1 MVDGNYA
8 SYPHNRRDK
17 CVCRRKGG
25 TLKLIAPAGA
35 GVQFSNSGAAPGIQ
49 TGVHLQQPNS
59 TSADSTSGKSA
70 ALAGIRVLD
79 IATFVAAPFCGTILA
94 DFGAEVL
101 KIEQPDGG
109 DSLRKFG
116 TITECGDS
124 LVWLSEARNK
134 KAITLDLRKPEGARM
149 FKALVAESD
158 VVLENFRPGT
168 LEKWGIGFEDLRQL
182 NPGLV
187 MLRISAYGQTGPKRG
202 EPGFARIAH
211 AFAGLSWLAGEAD
224 GPPVVPGSTS
234 MADYV
239 SGMWGAIGVL
249 AALRSREK
257 TGRGQFIDLG
267 LYESVF
273 RLLDEIAPAYAKY
286 GTVRERMGAD
296 TVNVVPHSH
305 YQTGSGEWVALA
317 CTNDKMFERL
327 AVVMEC
333 PELADQF
340 PTSAIRV
347 QNRERINQLV
357 ASWMSKHTL
366 AEVISRT
373 RDGGVPCAQ
382 IYSIREI
389 FEDEQ
394 YKARHNLLHVND
406 PRVGEL
412 VIPAPIPLLSETP
425 PEFRHAGRALGADND
440 EVYSHLLHM
449 SEAELSAARAS
460 GVI

>member
-1 MVDGNYA
+1 M
-8 SYPHNRRDK
+8 K
-17 CVCRRKGG
+17 
-25 TLKLIAPAGA
+25 
-35 GVQFSNSGAAPGIQ
+35 PG
-49 TGVHLQQPNS
+49 
-59 TSADSTSGKSA
+59 
-70 ALAGIRVLD
+70 ALAGLRVLD

-94 DFGAEVL
+94 DFGAEVI
-101 KIEQPDGG
+101 KIEQPKSG
-109 DSLRKFG
+109 DSLRQFG

-134 KAITLDLRKPEGARM
+134 KAITLDLRKPEGVEL
-149 FKALVAESD
+149 FKKLVEQSD

-168 LEKWGIGFEDLRQL
+168 LEKWGIGFEALSEI
-182 NPGLV
+182 NPRLV

-249 AALRSREK
+249 TALRARDTS
-257 TGRGQFIDLG
+257 GRGQFIDLG

-273 RLLDEIAPAYAKY
+273 RLLDEIAPAFAKY

-296 TVNVVPHSH
+296 TINVVPHSH

-327 AVVMEC
+327 AAVMGT
-333 PELADQF
+333 PELVQAY

-347 QNRERINQLV
+347 LNRDVVNGLV
-357 ASWMSKHTL
+357 ADWIKTYPL
-366 AEVISRT
+366 AEVIDRT

-382 IYSIREI
+382 IYSIRDI
-389 FEDEQ
+389 FDDPQ
-394 YKARHNLLHVND
+394 YKARENLLHVHD
-406 PRVGEL
+406 PRAGDL
-412 VIPAPIPLLSETP
+412 VLPAPVPRLSKNP
-425 PEFRHAGRALGADND
+425 PTFRHAGRALGADND
-440 EVYSHLLHM
+440 EVYGELLGLTPD
-449 SEAELSAARAS
+449 EVRACQES

>member
-1 MVDGNYA
+1 MTGNSA
-8 SYPHNRRDK
+8 SPEGSDMK
-17 CVCRRKGG
+17 
-25 TLKLIAPAGA
+25 PGA
-35 GVQFSNSGAAPGIQ
+35 LEG
-49 TGVHLQQPNS
+49 L
-59 TSADSTSGKSA
+59 
-70 ALAGIRVLD
+70 RVLD

-94 DFGAEVL
+94 DFGAEVI
-101 KIEQPDGG
+101 KIEQPNSG
-109 DSLRKFG
+109 DSLRQFG
-116 TITECGDS
+116 TITDCGDS

-134 KAITLDLRKPEGARM
+134 KAITLDLRKPAGVEM
-149 FKALVAESD
+149 FRKLVEKSD

-168 LEKWGIGFEDLRQL
+168 LEKWGIGFEALSKI
-182 NPGLV
+182 NPRLV
-187 MLRISAYGQTGPKRG
+187 MLRISAYGQTGPKRE

-249 AALRSREK
+249 TALRARDTS
-257 TGRGQFIDLG
+257 GRGQFIDLG

-273 RLLDEIAPAYAKY
+273 RLLDEIAPAFAKY

-327 AVVMEC
+327 AAVMGNPGLVE
-333 PELADQF
+333 AY

-347 QNRERINQLV
+347 LNRDRVNALV
-357 ASWMSKHTL
+357 AEWMQSYPL
-366 AEVISRT
+366 DEVIERT
-373 RDGGVPCAQ
+373 REGGVPCAQ

-389 FEDEQ
+389 FDDPQ
-394 YKARHNLLHVND
+394 YKARGNLLHVND
-406 PRVGEL
+406 PRVGDL
-412 VIPAPIPLLSETP
+412 VLPAPLPLLSENP
-425 PEFRHAGRALGADND
+425 PTFKHAGRALGADNVDVYGSILGLTAD
-440 EVYSHLLHM
+440 EV
-449 SEAELSAARAS
+449 RACKES

>member
-1 MVDGNYA
+1 M
-8 SYPHNRRDK
+8 
-17 CVCRRKGG
+17 
-25 TLKLIAPAGA
+25 TLQARSTMPQEPAVKPGA
-35 GVQFSNSGAAPGIQ
+35 LEG
-49 TGVHLQQPNS
+49 L
-59 TSADSTSGKSA
+59 
-70 ALAGIRVLD
+70 RVLD

-94 DFGAEVL
+94 DFGAEVI
-101 KIEQPDGG
+101 KIEQPKSG
-109 DSLRKFG
+109 DSLRQFG

-134 KAITLDLRKPEGARM
+134 KAITLDLRKPGGVEL
-149 FKALVAESD
+149 FKKLVEQSD

-168 LEKWGIGFEDLRQL
+168 LEKWGIGFEALSAI
-182 NPGLV
+182 NPRLV

-249 AALRSREK
+249 TALRARDTS
-257 TGRGQFIDLG
+257 GRGQFIDLG

-273 RLLDEIAPAYAKY
+273 RLLDEIAPAFAKY

-296 TVNVVPHSH
+296 TINVVPHSH

-327 AVVMEC
+327 ATVMGK
-333 PELADQF
+333 PELVETY

-347 QNRERINQLV
+347 LNRDRVNDLV
-357 ASWMSKHTL
+357 ADWIKTYPL
-366 AEVISRT
+366 AEVIART

-389 FEDEQ
+389 FDDPQ
-394 YKARHNLLHVND
+394 YKARENLLHVND
-406 PRVGEL
+406 PRVGDL
-412 VIPAPIPLLSETP
+412 VLPAPVPRLSENP
-425 PEFRHAGRALGADND
+425 PTFRHAGRALGADND
-440 EVYSHLLHM
+440 DVYGALLGLTADEV
-449 SEAELSAARAS
+449 RACKES

>member
-1 MVDGNYA
+1 MQD
-8 SYPHNRRDK
+8 S
-17 CVCRRKGG
+17 
-25 TLKLIAPAGA
+25 
-35 GVQFSNSGAAPGIQ
+35 
-49 TGVHLQQPNS
+49 S
-59 TSADSTSGKSA
+59 TTSSEKSVSPA
-70 ALAGIRVLD
+70 ALEGLRVLD

-94 DFGAEVL
+94 DFGAEVI
-101 KIEQPDGG
+101 KIEQPKTG

-116 TITECGDS
+116 TITDCGDS

-134 KAITLDLRKPEGARM
+134 KTITLDLRKPEGVEL
-149 FKALVAESD
+149 FKKLVVESD

-168 LEKWGIGFEDLRQL
+168 LEKWGIGYEALSKI
-182 NPGLV
+182 NPRLV

-249 AALRSREK
+249 TVLRAREK
-257 TGRGQFIDLG
+257 SGRGQFIDLG

-296 TVNVVPHSH
+296 TINVVPHSH
-305 YQTGSGEWVALA
+305 YRTGSGKWVALA

-327 AVVMEC
+327 AAVMNQ
-333 PELADQF
+333 PELVGAY

-347 QNRERINQLV
+347 ENRERVNAIVTQWM
-357 ASWMSKHTL
+357 ASHTL
-366 AEVISRT
+366 DEVIKRT
-373 RDGGVPCAQ
+373 REGGVPCAE
-382 IYSIREI
+382 IYSIQEI
-389 FEDEQ
+389 FEDPQ
-394 YKARHNLLHVND
+394 YKARENLLHVTD
-406 PRVGEL
+406 PRVGDL
-412 VIPAPIPLLSETP
+412 VLPAAVPRLSETP
-425 PEFRHAGRALGADND
+425 PKFRHAGRALGADNQDVYGSILGLTVD
-440 EVYSHLLHM
+440 EVQGHKD
-449 SEAELSAARAS
+449 S

>member
-1 MVDGNYA
+1 MSTTANQD
-8 SYPHNRRDK
+8 S
-17 CVCRRKGG
+17 
-25 TLKLIAPAGA
+25 
-35 GVQFSNSGAAPGIQ
+35 
-49 TGVHLQQPNS
+49 QQNV
-59 TSADSTSGKSA
+59 ADSNRG
-70 ALAGIRVLD
+70 ALQGLRVLD

-94 DFGAEVL
+94 DLGAEVI
-101 KIEQPDGG
+101 KIEQPEGG

-134 KAITLDLRKPEGARM
+134 KTVTLDLRKPDGVEL
-149 FKALVAESD
+149 FKRLVAKSD

-168 LEKWGIGFEDLRQL
+168 LEKWGIGFEELRKL
-182 NPGLV
+182 NPKLV

-234 MADYV
+234 MADYI
-239 SGMWGAIGVL
+239 SGMWGAIGVM
-249 AALRSREK
+249 AALRNCEI
-257 TGRGQFIDLG
+257 TGRGQFIDIG

-273 RLLDEIAPAYAKY
+273 RLLDETAPAFAKY
-286 GTVRERMGAD
+286 GMVRERMGAD

-305 YQTGSGEWVALA
+305 YQTKSGEWVALA

-327 AVVMEC
+327 AVVMGQ
-333 PELADQF
+333 PELAKKY
-340 PTSAIRV
+340 PTSLVRV
-347 QNRERINQLV
+347 ENRALVNSLV
-357 ASWMSKHTL
+357 AEWMGSHSLADVLTL
-366 AEVISRT
+366 T

-382 IYSIREI
+382 IYSIKDI

-394 YKARHNLLHVND
+394 YRARGNLLHVED
-406 PRVGEL
+406 PRAGEL
-412 VIPAPIPLLSETP
+412 VLPAPMPLLSETP
-425 PEFRHAGRALGADND
+425 PQFRHAGRALGADND
-440 EVYSHLLHM
+440 EVFGLLLGL
-449 SEAELSAARAS
+449 SEKQRSDAAAA

>member
-1 MVDGNYA
+1 MQESNTE
-8 SYPHNRRDK
+8 
-17 CVCRRKGG
+17 GG
-25 TLKLIAPAGA
+25 AGA
-35 GVQFSNSGAAPGIQ
+35 SSKKSSDANGDALSGV
-49 TGVHLQQPNS
+49 
-59 TSADSTSGKSA
+59 
-70 ALAGIRVLD
+70 RVLD

-94 DFGAEVL
+94 DFGAEVI
-101 KIEQPDGG
+101 KIEQPRSG
-109 DSLRKFG
+109 DSLRQFG

-134 KAITLDLRKPEGARM
+134 SCVTLDLRKPEGAELFR
-149 FKALVAESD
+149 KLVAQSD

-168 LEKWGIGFEDLRQL
+168 LEKWGLGFDALSAI

-187 MLRISAYGQTGPKRG
+187 MLRISAYGQTGPLRG

-211 AFAGLSWLAGEAD
+211 AFSGLSGLAGEAD

-249 AALRSREK
+249 TALRARERG
-257 TGRGQFIDLG
+257 GRGQFIDLG

-273 RLLDEIAPAYAKY
+273 RLLDEFAPAYAKY
-286 GTVRERMGAD
+286 GIVRSRMGAD
-296 TVNVVPHSH
+296 TINVVPHSH

-327 AVVMEC
+327 AVVLNR
-333 PELADQF
+333 PELVELY

-347 QNRERINQLV
+347 ENRDRVNLIV
-357 ASWMSKHTL
+357 AEWIGGHTL
-366 AEVISRT
+366 DQVIAKT
-373 RDGGVPCAQ
+373 RAGGVPCAE

-389 FEDEQ
+389 FEDPQ
-394 YKARHNLLHVND
+394 YAARGNLQRVQD

-412 VIPAPIPLLSETP
+412 VVPAAIPRMSRTP
-425 PEFRHAGRALGADND
+425 PKFRHTGRPLGADNQQ
-440 EVYSHLLHM
+440 VYRELLGLSESELQAHL
-449 SEAELSAARAS
+449 AA
-460 GVI
+460 GVV

>member
-1 MVDGNYA
+1 MTLQETSTPSPKKPVAPSALDG
-8 SYPHNRRDK
+8 
-17 CVCRRKGG
+17 
-25 TLKLIAPAGA
+25 L
-35 GVQFSNSGAAPGIQ
+35 
-49 TGVHLQQPNS
+49 
-59 TSADSTSGKSA
+59 
-70 ALAGIRVLD
+70 RVLD

-94 DFGAEVL
+94 DFGAEVI
-101 KIEQPDGG
+101 KIEQPKTG
-109 DSLRKFG
+109 DSLRQFG

-134 KAITLDLRKPEGARM
+134 KTITLDLRKPEGVEI
-149 FKALVAESD
+149 FKKLVAESD

-168 LEKWGIGFEDLRQL
+168 LEKWGIGYEALSKI
-182 NPGLV
+182 NPRLI
-187 MLRISAYGQTGPKRG
+187 MLRISAYGQTGPKRD

-249 AALRSREK
+249 TVLRARDKS
-257 TGRGQFIDLG
+257 GRGQFIDLG

-296 TVNVVPHSH
+296 TINVVPHSH
-305 YQTGSGEWVALA
+305 YKTGSGEWVALA

-327 AVVMEC
+327 AVVMGQ
-333 PELADQF
+333 PDLVAAY

-347 QNRERINQLV
+347 ANRDRVNALV
-357 ASWMSKHTL
+357 TDWMATYPL
-366 AEVISRT
+366 EEVIKRT
-373 RDGGVPCAQ
+373 RDGGVPCAE

-389 FEDEQ
+389 FEDPQ
-394 YKARHNLLHVND
+394 YKARENLLHITD
-406 PRVGEL
+406 PRVGDL
-412 VIPAPIPLLSETP
+412 VLPAAVPRLSETP
-425 PEFRHAGRALGADND
+425 PQFKHAGRGLGADNED
-440 EVYSHLLHM
+440 VYRNLLGLTT
-449 SEAELSAARAS
+449 EDISAYTAS

>member
-1 MVDGNYA
+1 LQHSPLPTPDTGEQRDG
-8 SYPHNRRDK
+8 
-17 CVCRRKGG
+17 
-25 TLKLIAPAGA
+25 
-35 GVQFSNSGAAPGIQ
+35 
-49 TGVHLQQPNS
+49 
-59 TSADSTSGKSA
+59 
-70 ALAGIRVLD
+70 ALDGLRVLD

-94 DFGAEVL
+94 DFGAEVI
-101 KIEQPDGG
+101 KIEQPRGG
-109 DSLRKFG
+109 DSLRQFG

-134 KAITLDLRKPEGARM
+134 KAITLDLRKPEGVAM
-149 FKALVAESD
+149 FKQLVAKAD

-168 LEKWGIGFEDLRQL
+168 LEKWGIGFDTLRDI
-182 NPGLV
+182 NPRLV
-187 MLRISAYGQTGPKRG
+187 MLRISAYGQTGPMRG

-249 AALRSREK
+249 TALRARDKS
-257 TGRGQFIDLG
+257 GRGQFIDLG

-305 YQTGSGEWVALA
+305 YRTATGEWVALA

-327 AVVMEC
+327 TGVMGR
-333 PELADQF
+333 PELAEQY
-340 PTSAIRV
+340 PTSAVRV
-347 QNRERINQLV
+347 ENRDYINSVV
-357 ASWMSKHTL
+357 AEWMDKRSL
-366 AEVISRT
+366 QEVIEET
-373 RDGGVPCAQ
+373 RSGGVPCAQ

-389 FEDEQ
+389 FEDPQ
-394 YKARHNLLHVND
+394 YQARENLLHVDD
-406 PRVGEL
+406 PRVGKL
-412 VIPAPIPLLSETP
+412 VVPAPVPRLSETP
-425 PEFRHAGRALGADND
+425 ATFRHTGRALGADNE
-440 EVYSHLLHM
+440 EVYSDLLGLTP
-449 SEAELSAARAS
+449 EDLRAARDAD
-460 GVI
+460 II

>member
-1 MVDGNYA
+1 MTSEKNETA
-8 SYPHNRRDK
+8 SSDSATPN
-17 CVCRRKGG
+17 KGA
-25 TLKLIAPAGA
+25 L
-35 GVQFSNSGAAPGIQ
+35 SN
-49 TGVHLQQPNS
+49 L
-59 TSADSTSGKSA
+59 
-70 ALAGIRVLD
+70 RVLD

-94 DFGAEVL
+94 DFGAEVI
-101 KIEQPDGG
+101 KVEQPSGG
-109 DSLRKFG
+109 DALRKFG

-134 KAITLDLRKPEGARM
+134 KAITLDLRQPQGAQM
-149 FKALVAESD
+149 FRELVAQSD
-158 VVLENFRPGT
+158 IVLENFRPGT
-168 LEKWGIGFEDLRQL
+168 LEKWGLGFEELRAI
-182 NPGLV
+182 NPKLI
-187 MLRISAYGQTGPKRG
+187 MLRISAYGQTGPKSG

-249 AALRSREK
+249 TALRERDRS
-257 TGRGQFIDLG
+257 GIGQFIDLG

-305 YQTGSGEWVALA
+305 YRTGSGEWVALA

-327 AVVMEC
+327 AVVMGQ
-333 PELADQF
+333 PELAMQY
-340 PTSAIRV
+340 PTSAVRV
-347 QNRERINQLV
+347 ENRALINKLVGDWIGSKQLADV
-357 ASWMSKHTL
+357 TATTS
-366 AEVISRT
+366 A
-373 RDGGVPCAQ
+373 GGVPCAQ
-382 IYSIREI
+382 IYSIKEI

-394 YKARHNLLHVND
+394 YRARGNMIRVDD

-412 VIPAPIPLLSETP
+412 VLPAPVPRLSETP
-425 PEFRHAGRALGADND
+425 ATFRHAGRSLGADNLD
-440 EVYSHLLHM
+440 VYSQLLGM
-449 SEAELSAARAS
+449 TQEQLKSAAAS

>member
-1 MVDGNYA
+1 MDTTLQHSTDSTA
-8 SYPHNRRDK
+8 SPER
-17 CVCRRKGG
+17 
-25 TLKLIAPAGA
+25 
-35 GVQFSNSGAAPGIQ
+35 Q
-49 TGVHLQQPNS
+49 TG
-59 TSADSTSGKSA
+59 G
-70 ALAGIRVLD
+70 ALEGLRVLD

-94 DFGAEVL
+94 DFGAEVI

-134 KAITLDLRKPEGARM
+134 KAVTLDLRKPEGVAI
-149 FKALVAESD
+149 FKGLVAKSD

-168 LEKWGIGFEDLRQL
+168 LEKWGIGFDALRQL
-182 NPGLV
+182 NPGLI

-249 AALRSREK
+249 TALRAREK
-257 TGRGQFIDLG
+257 TGKGQFVDLG

-305 YQTGSGEWVALA
+305 YRTGSGEWVALA

-327 AVVMEC
+327 AAVMKR
-333 PELADQF
+333 PELAQEF

-347 QNRERINQLV
+347 KHREHINGIV
-357 ASWMSKHTL
+357 ASWMSERPL
-366 AEVISRT
+366 PEVIAST

-382 IYSIREI
+382 IYSIKEI

-394 YKARHNLLHVND
+394 YRARGNLLSVHD
-406 PRVGEL
+406 PRVGDL
-412 VIPAPIPLLSETP
+412 VVPAPVPRLSETP
-425 PEFRHAGRALGADND
+425 PTFRHAGRSLGADNED
-440 EVYSHLLHM
+440 VYSRLLAM
-449 SEAELSAARAS
+449 SQDDLSAAARA

>member
-1 MVDGNYA
+1 MNTPLRQATPPLADHEI
-8 SYPHNRRDK
+8 PK
-17 CVCRRKGG
+17 
-25 TLKLIAPAGA
+25 
-35 GVQFSNSGAAPGIQ
+35 
-49 TGVHLQQPNS
+49 
-59 TSADSTSGKSA
+59 TSALEG
-70 ALAGIRVLD
+70 LRVLD

-94 DFGAEVL
+94 DFGAEVI
-101 KIEQPDGG
+101 KVEQPGGG
-109 DSLRKFG
+109 DSLRQFG
-116 TITECGDS
+116 TATECGDS

-134 KAITLDLRKPEGARM
+134 KAITLDLRKPEGV
-149 FKALVAESD
+149 ALFRQLVEKSD

-168 LEKWGIGFEDLRQL
+168 LEKWGIGFEALREI

-249 AALRSREK
+249 TALRAREK
-257 TGRGQFIDLG
+257 TGKGQFIDLG

-273 RLLDEIAPAYAKY
+273 RLLDEIAPAYAKF

-305 YQTGSGEWVALA
+305 YRTRTGEWVALA
-317 CTNDKMFERL
+317 CTNDKMFLRL
-327 AVVMEC
+327 ADVMGS
-333 PELADQF
+333 PELAREFQ
-340 PTSAIRV
+340 TSAIRV
-347 QNRERINQLV
+347 ANRQYINTV
-357 ASWMSKHTL
+357 VSTWMGKHSLT
-366 AEVISRT
+366 EVLEKT
-373 RDGGVPCAQ
+373 RAGEVPCAQ
-382 IYSIREI
+382 IYSIKEI

-394 YKARHNLLHVND
+394 YKARGNLLHVHD
-406 PRVGEL
+406 LRAGDL
-412 VIPAPIPLLSETP
+412 VVPAPLPRLSETP
-425 PEFRHAGRALGADND
+425 PTFRHAGRALGADNESVYGGLLGLSSE
-440 EVYSHLLHM
+440 EVR
-449 SEAELSAARAS
+449 AASAR

>member
-1 MVDGNYA
+1 M
-8 SYPHNRRDK
+8 
-17 CVCRRKGG
+17 G
-25 TLKLIAPAGA
+25 TTEMSNSANQSSQTSEARGHHAGA
-35 GVQFSNSGAAPGIQ
+35 MQG
-49 TGVHLQQPNS
+49 L
-59 TSADSTSGKSA
+59 
-70 ALAGIRVLD
+70 RVLD

-94 DFGAEVL
+94 DLGAEVI
-101 KIEQPDGG
+101 KVEQPNGG

-134 KAITLDLRKPEGARM
+134 KTVTLDLRKPEGVAL
-149 FKALVAESD
+149 FKQLVEKSD

-168 LEKWGIGFEDLRQL
+168 LEKWGIGFEDLRKL
-182 NPGLV
+182 NPKLV

-234 MADYV
+234 MADYI
-239 SGMWGAIGVL
+239 SGMWGAIGVM
-249 AALRSREK
+249 AALRNSEI
-257 TGRGQFIDLG
+257 TGRGQFIDIG

-273 RLLDEIAPAYAKY
+273 RLLDEVAPAFAKY
-286 GTVRERMGAD
+286 GIVRERMGAD

-305 YQTGSGEWVALA
+305 YQTSSGEWVALA

-327 AVVMEC
+327 AVVMGK
-333 PELADQF
+333 PELAETY
-340 PTSAIRV
+340 PTSLIRV
-347 QNRERINQLV
+347 ENRALVNSLV
-357 ASWMSKHTL
+357 AEWMATYTL
-366 AEVISRT
+366 PEVLERT

-382 IYSIREI
+382 IYSIKDI

-394 YKARHNLLHVND
+394 YRARGNLLHIED
-406 PRVGEL
+406 PRAGEL
-412 VIPAPIPLLSETP
+412 VLPAPMPLLSETP
-425 PEFRHAGRALGADND
+425 PTFRHAGRALGADNA
-440 EVYSHLLHM
+440 EVFGELLGL
-449 SEAELSAARAS
+449 SEKQRSDAAAA